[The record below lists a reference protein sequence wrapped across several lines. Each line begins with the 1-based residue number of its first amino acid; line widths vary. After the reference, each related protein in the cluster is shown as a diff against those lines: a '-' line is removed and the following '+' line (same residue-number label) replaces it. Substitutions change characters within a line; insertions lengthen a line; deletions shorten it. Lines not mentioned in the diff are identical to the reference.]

1 MNSFSTLMP
10 SSQAALGDSAMA
22 RSARPNCVRRMTYI
36 STAISANDRKMMPSS
51 MTVRCRP
58 AISMTSSGTVPCG
71 KRRLLAPKMP
81 WAPLFR
87 MMPTPIVAIM
97 GIRWGAL
104 RLRSG
109 LSTR

>member
-1 MNSFSTLMP
+1 
-10 SSQAALGDSAMA
+10 
-22 RSARPNCVRRMTYI
+22 
-36 STAISANDRKMMPSS
+36 MMPSS

-58 AISMTSSGTVPCG
+58 AISITSSGTVPCG

-87 MMPTPIVAIM
+87 MMPTPMVAIM

>member
-1 MNSFSTLMP
+1 
-10 SSQAALGDSAMA
+10 MA
-22 RSARPNCVRRMTYI
+22 RSARPNCVRRITYI

-58 AISMTSSGTVPCG
+58 ATSITSSGTVPCG

-87 MMPTPIVAIM
+87 MMPTPMVAIM
-97 GIRWGAL
+97 GIKCGAL